1 MAHAMGVSLPARVT
15 CRARAAPSRRAQA
28 PRSAPLRR
36 AAPVALDAKAPAG
49 LAAAATTLAA
59 AQPALAA
66 NEVMDVAIDGRF
78 GILLLL
84 LGPAVG
90 WVRGRKRGGGEL
102 GCAAAPC
109 ACSDKAGR
117 AVAHRRSARRR
128 ASLAS
133 EAGAARGI
141 NIPTGLHAPV

>member
-1 MAHAMGVSLPARVT
+1 MQDKKKGIAGAV
-15 CRARAAPSRRAQA
+15 
-28 PRSAPLRR
+28 
-36 AAPVALDAKAPAG
+36 G
-49 LAAAATTLAA
+49 LASLMAAGQADA
-59 AQPALAA
+59 AQ
-66 NEVMDVAIDGRF
+66 EVMDVAIDGRF